1 MSSRSFRVL
10 VALLVA
16 LGMIGGATAAFAD
29 PDYGTPPPP
38 APPVDED
45 EVHEP
50 EQPEVEE
57 ELEEEPAPEDPVV
70 DEETSV
76 IGVSLPRTGTSVL
89 LLALIGALLVGLG
102 TLLVARR
109 RSQGEPV

>member
-1 MSSRSFRVL
+1 MSTRSFRVL

-29 PDYGTPPPP
+29 PDYPPS
-38 APPVDED
+38 VDED
-45 EVHEP
+45 EVPEP

-109 RSQGEPV
+109 RSQSEYLPDSP